1 MSFSFLPFGSDLI
14 VLSFRLVLALPVRSK
29 ISTRRKPNSPRR
41 FVLFQVASRFDRPR
55 LDASTFE
62 LIILAFQN
70 TSLSDSLA
78 FSQRE
83 AQEATSN
90 CHEVKKLNETLSK
103 ELIRVRQEARLER
116 KGEKKVKDWFE
127 EKVCIETA
135 FLEIEKSRVLTPP
148 L

>member
-1 MSFSFLPFGSDLI
+1 M
-14 VLSFRLVLALPVRSK
+14 
-29 ISTRRKPNSPRR
+29 
-41 FVLFQVASRFDRPR
+41 
-55 LDASTFE
+55 FE
-62 LIILAFQN
+62 LILVAFQN

-78 FSQRE
+78 SSQKE

-90 CHEVKKLNETLSK
+90 CSEVKKLNETLSM

-127 EKVCIETA
+127 EKVRIDTA
-135 FLEIEKSRVLTPP
+135 LLEVDRGGGLTPF